1 MNNIH
6 HTHIP
11 LSPIH
16 NIISTHNTLPV
27 PPTPKKGYKEYY
39 IHEKKKTMDN
49 YSMDNYYYVDNVHHV
64 KILLKKK

>member
-39 IHEKKKTMDN
+39 IHEKKKWVQIKNTE
-49 YSMDNYYYVDNVHHV
+49 
-64 KILLKKK
+64 LKSAM

>member
-6 HTHIP
+6 HTHTP

-16 NIISTHNTLPV
+16 NIISTHILPV

-39 IHEKKKTMDN
+39 IHEKKKWIQ
-49 YSMDNYYYVDNVHHV
+49 V
-64 KILLKKK
+64 KNTQLNSAM

>member
-6 HTHIP
+6 HTP

-16 NIISTHNTLPV
+16 NIIPTHNILPV

-39 IHEKKKTMDN
+39 IHEKKEWVQIKNTQIKSAM
-49 YSMDNYYYVDNVHHV
+49 
-64 KILLKKK
+64 